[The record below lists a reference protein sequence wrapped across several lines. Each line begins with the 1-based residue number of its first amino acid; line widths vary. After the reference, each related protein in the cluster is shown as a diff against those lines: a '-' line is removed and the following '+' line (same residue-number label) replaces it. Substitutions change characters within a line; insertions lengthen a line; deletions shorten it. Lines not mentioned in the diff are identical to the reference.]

1 MNPHSAL
8 DAVLLDVGGV
18 MLVPDPTLL
27 ADICAPF
34 GGTAVEETIIRAH
47 YDAMTLADDGA
58 DLNWEVYCRELY
70 TRCGVA
76 ADQVAA
82 AIAAFDARTA
92 GANIWSHA
100 LPGARDALERLT
112 SAYRVG
118 IVSNSD
124 GQVERLLREAEMCQ
138 VGPGSGVPVEFVI
151 DSALV
156 GVAKPDPAIFELALG
171 RLDVPAARAVYVGD
185 TRFAD
190 VVGATAARLRVLHLD
205 PYDACPQP
213 AGHEHVAG
221 LGDVAVRLGA

>member
-1 MNPHSAL
+1 MSDL

-18 MLVPDPTLL
+18 MLVPDPSLL

-47 YDAMTLADDGA
+47 YDAMTLADDGT
-58 DLNWEVYCRELY
+58 DLDWEVYCRELY

-76 ADQVAA
+76 ADEVAD

-100 LPGARDALERLT
+100 LPGARDALNRLIGT
-112 SAYRVG
+112 YRVG

-124 GQVERLLREAEMCQ
+124 GHVERLLQEAQMCQ
-138 VGPGSGVPVEFVI
+138 VGPGAGVPVEFVI
-151 DSALV
+151 DSHLV
-156 GVAKPDPAIFELALG
+156 GVAKPDPAIFKLALD
-171 RLDVPAARAVYVGD
+171 RMDVPASRAVYVGD

-190 VVGATAARLRVLHLD
+190 VVGATAAGLRVLHLD

-213 AGHEHVAG
+213 DGHEHVTG
-221 LGDVAVRLGA
+221 LGDAAARLGA